1 MQERKLSIKINIRK
15 MQERKLS
22 IKINIRKMQERKI
35 KHKKKYKKICKKQK
49 QTTIYTLKIQKKGA
63 KYNN

>member
-1 MQERKLSIKINIRK
+1 

-35 KHKKKYKKICKKQK
+35 KHKNKYKKIYKKQK
-49 QTTIYTLKIQKKGA
+49 QATIYTLKIQKKGA